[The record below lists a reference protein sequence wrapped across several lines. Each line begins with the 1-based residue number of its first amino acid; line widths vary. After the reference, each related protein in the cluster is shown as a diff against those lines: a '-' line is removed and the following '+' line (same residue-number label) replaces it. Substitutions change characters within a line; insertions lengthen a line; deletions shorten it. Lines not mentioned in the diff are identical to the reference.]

1 MDLALFLGEIEI
13 RQNTIHSKKSQIK
26 YCAHIQDV
34 NLSVICIMY
43 FKLEKFFF
51 SLRQINMISTLQ
63 LELTTEHFESHAN
76 TDSVDLN

>member
-1 MDLALFLGEIEI
+1 MYYVFQI
-13 RQNTIHSKKSQIK
+13 RKI
-26 YCAHIQDV
+26 
-34 NLSVICIMY
+34 
-43 FKLEKFFF
+43 FFF